1 MKRLI
6 TKQQEQI
13 FKACHHDHDGL
24 TQIEAAQRLN
34 ISQSVVSNAL
44 KHIEEV
50 MPQFFPILSKLEA
63 KCYHLFMTEGWPV
76 NEIAEHLDQSIN
88 AIYKT
93 LQRAKDKG
101 MYFSDTKGRV
111 LSYNPNMDAHV
122 RKTF

>member
-6 TKQQEQI
+6 TKYQEQI
-13 FKACHHDHDGL
+13 LRLCHHDHNGL
-24 TQIEAAQRLN
+24 TQAQAAQWLGV
-34 ISQSVVSNAL
+34 SQSVISNAL
-44 KHIEEV
+44 KHVEEV

-63 KCYHLFMTEGWPV
+63 KCYHLFMTEGWSV
-76 NEIAEHLDQSIN
+76 NEITEHLNQSIN

-101 MYFSDTKGRV
+101 MFFSDIKGRV
-111 LSYNPNMDAHV
+111 LQYDPNMDAHV